1 MRMIMVTLI
10 YTMVCRHTVAQSASG
25 LTVRNITDFN
35 GTEYTLQLQYDSAGK
50 PLQYV
55 SEIFTPVCDDS
66 VCRPVFIHLYWDL
79 VGNYRQYEVPPG
91 EVYTKIDHR
100 DFDESDYQQL
110 HDILSNTQ
118 SLLKD
123 FRLDELVDTTTSR
136 VSDSLDAITGA
147 TAKTLRNEVI
157 DGALYTCYTLWHIAN
172 GRVTD
177 SIRKVTD
184 SLVTPDLLRDF
195 LKSGNHHY
203 QYYALDQVISD
214 DAGIPLQFEQ
224 DVLQLLREQNVFL
237 SRNVLRRLP
246 EQAFEEPDRQLWL
259 WDTFLSA
266 NYSLKLDILRKMDLL
281 TLKRPV
287 LEQMAARQHS
297 FNEEIANN
305 IGKQLNKYK

>member
-1 MRMIMVTLI
+1 MRMIMITLI
-10 YTMVCRHTVAQSASG
+10 YTMVCWRAMAQSAPG
-25 LTVRNITDFN
+25 VIVRELTDFN
-35 GTEYTLQLQYDSAGK
+35 GTEYAVQLQYDHAGK
-50 PLQYV
+50 PLQYF

-79 VGNYRQYEVPPG
+79 VGNYLKYEVPSG

-100 DFDESDYQQL
+100 DFDENDYQQL

-147 TAKTLRNEVI
+147 TAKNLRNEVI

-184 SLVTPDLLRDF
+184 SLTTPDLLCDF

-214 DAGIPLQFEQ
+214 NEGIPPQFEQ
-224 DVLQLLREQNVFL
+224 GVLQLLREKNVFL
-237 SRNVLRRLP
+237 ARNVLRRLP
-246 EQAFEEPDRQLWL
+246 EQVFWEQDRQLWL

-281 TLKRPV
+281 PLKRPV
-287 LEQMAARQHS
+287 LEQMAARQYS